1 MADYLPLTE
10 LEAVNLMLEGV
21 GESPVYQLTDTGI
34 ADVEIAISVLH
45 NTSRNLQTRGWTF
58 NSESDY
64 PLTKDVDGYIFVPLN
79 CLKVDAYDPT
89 VDVVWRGEKL
99 YDKKNHTYIFE
110 DDLKV
115 EIVFFLPFEE
125 LPQAARTYIYIL
137 ASRDFQKKVLG
148 SETITSFTKEDE
160 EAARTLFLES
170 EDDAGDFNIFQSYDT
185 ARPIMR
191 NFNPLPR
198 GGY

>member
-1 MADYLPLTE
+1 MAAYLPLTE

-21 GESPVYQLTDTGI
+21 GESPVNQITDTGI
-34 ADVEIAISVLH
+34 ADVDIAVSVLH

-58 NSESDY
+58 NSESNY
-64 PLTKDVDGYIFVPLN
+64 SLTKDVDGYIILPTN

-89 VDVVWRGEKL
+89 VDVVWRGSKL
-99 YDKKNHTYIFE
+99 YDKTNHTYVFT
-110 DDLKV
+110 DDIKADV
-115 EIVFFLPFEE
+115 VFFLPFEE

-160 EAARTLFLES
+160 EYARVLFLES
-170 EDDAGDFNIFQSYDT
+170 EDDAGDYNIFQSYDT
-185 ARPIMR
+185 ARPILR
-191 NFNPLPR
+191 YSNPLPR